1 MCGESCRRDTLRNEG
16 SAGTVDDATQI
27 PAYDIPTTF
36 HTSGGRERLVDE
48 CPFDAVQPRCSTPR
62 TIHAQETT
70 RSSPD
75 FNLRGVSIA
84 VMQDTVRICLANN
97 RRCVDLVHCSRCN
110 LECQGRSPIVKVSQP
125 SRQAGDYVGVCMTYA
140 FTPGLVA
147 KAHLT
152 T

>member
-1 MCGESCRRDTLRNEG
+1 MCGESCHRDTLQNEG
-16 SAGTVDDATQI
+16 SAGTVDDATPI
-27 PAYDIPTTF
+27 PVYEIPTTF
-36 HTSGGRERLVDE
+36 YKSGGRERLVDE
-48 CPFDAVQPRCSTPR
+48 YPLDAVQPRCSTPR

-84 VMQDTVRICLANN
+84 VMQDTVHICLANN
-97 RRCVDLVHCSRCN
+97 RRCVDLVHRSRCN
-110 LECQGRSPIVKVSQP
+110 LECQGRPPTIRVSRP
-125 SRQAGDYVGVCMTYA
+125 SRQAGDDVGVCMTYT

-147 KAHLT
+147 KVQLT